1 LIGGIQPARL
11 SELHGLTSDGL
22 LQRFIP
28 IMMGPS
34 TLAQDR
40 ACHDGAYGLLILKLI
55 FAKPQRLTF
64 DDAALATINELRRH
78 LHELEQASGGLAD
91 GFQAF
96 VGKLPGL
103 AGSLALMLHMAS
115 DPDNGAA
122 PPIPEEIAANV
133 HRLVVDFILP
143 HAFEFY
149 RSTNTSTGGDRLRR
163 LASFILTNRQMRI
176 VASDLTKNVADLRGL
191 TLFEVNQRVSPLI
204 AAGWL
209 GPEEPRLG
217 PCNRAWTVRP
227 DLFAHFADRAR
238 QEEARKAQLAKLMG
252 SPRRK

>member
-1 LIGGIQPARL
+1 LPVVQPTKF
-11 SELHGLTSDGL
+11 ELAINLNV
-22 LQRFIP
+22 QRRSASKV
-28 IMMGPS
+28 S
-34 TLAQDR
+34 TLAVWTAATSPR
-40 ACHDGAYGLLILKLI
+40 SASKAVTSPSTSSAMASSGRSPISS
-55 FAKPQRLTF
+55 LTF

-78 LHELEQASGGLAD
+78 LHELEQVSGGLAD

-103 AGSLALMLHMAS
+103 AGSLALILHMAS
-115 DPDNGAA
+115 DPDDGAA
-122 PPIPEEIAANV
+122 RPIPEEIAAKV

-149 RSTNTSTGGDRLRR
+149 RSSTGGDQLRR

-176 VASDLTKNVADLRGL
+176 VSSDLTKNVADLRGL

-209 GPEEPRLG
+209 VPEEPKLG
-217 PCNRAWTVRP
+217 PWNRAWTCGPMCLRTLPSERVR
-227 DLFAHFADRAR
+227 
-238 QEEARKAQLAKLMG
+238 
-252 SPRRK
+252 RRPERPS